1 MADFNLSAGATGDSF
16 PSGLY
21 CTYQHLQRNS
31 TLLLNVQAV
40 SKTVI
45 HEAHAVTSAGE
56 TEGKTINPVNVW

>member
-1 MADFNLSAGATGDSF
+1 MLWVELLLADFSLSPGATGDGF

-21 CTYQHLQRNS
+21 CTDQHLQRNS

-45 HEAHAVTSAGE
+45 HEVHAVTSAGE
-56 TEGKTINPVNVW
+56 T